1 MQLRC
6 KFRQAKVQNLRLA
19 ALSDEDIGRLDVPM
33 DDSLRV
39 RRVQRVRDLNRQV
52 KQRIRLQG
60 LTLDMLLERLAFQQ
74 LHRDERLPLALVNV
88 VDRTNVRVI
97 ERGSGFSFTSE
108 TFQATLGRTLTAQNA
123 RQSRWKDT
131 VSTSQAGTWTTRTNA

>member
-1 MQLRC
+1 M
-6 KFRQAKVQNLRLA
+6 
-19 ALSDEDIGRLDVPM
+19 
-33 DDSLRV
+33 

-60 LTLDMLLERLAFQQ
+60 LTLDTLLERLAFQQ

-108 TFQATLGRTLTAQNA
+108 TFQALVFFGKPFGKKL
-123 RQSRWKDT
+123 
-131 VSTSQAGTWTTRTNA
+131 

>member
-39 RRVQRVRDLNRQV
+39 RRVQRVRDLNRPV

-60 LTLDMLLERLAFQQ
+60 LTLDTLLQRLAFQQ
-74 LHRDERLPLALVNV
+74 LHRDGRLPSPSTMAWILP
-88 VDRTNVRVI
+88 RF
-97 ERGSGFSFTSE
+97 GWSSSE
-108 TFQATLGRTLTAQNA
+108 A
-123 RQSRWKDT
+123 
-131 VSTSQAGTWTTRTNA
+131 VS

>member
-1 MQLRC
+1 M
-6 KFRQAKVQNLRLA
+6 
-19 ALSDEDIGRLDVPM
+19 
-33 DDSLRV
+33 

-60 LTLDMLLERLAFQQ
+60 LTLDTLLERLAFQQ

-97 ERGSGFSFTSE
+97 ERGSGFGFTSE
-108 TFQATLGRTLTAQNA
+108 TFQPLVFSGKPFGKKL
-123 RQSRWKDT
+123 
-131 VSTSQAGTWTTRTNA
+131 